1 MKAAAARPPHEAQAI
16 ILTAMLIVAWR
27 PPRSMP
33 AGRDLRICRA
43 DSDC

>member
-16 ILTAMLIVAWR
+16 ILTAMLIVAW